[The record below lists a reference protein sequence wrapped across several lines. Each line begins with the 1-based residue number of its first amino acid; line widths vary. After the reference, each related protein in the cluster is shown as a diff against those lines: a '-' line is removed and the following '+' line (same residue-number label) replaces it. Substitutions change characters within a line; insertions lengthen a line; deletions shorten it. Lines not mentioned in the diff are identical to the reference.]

1 MYRYS
6 VSQKNNTKTKTW
18 MQILWKTNIEAITS
32 KANFLKQLNHAA
44 VPQTQLLHFYTGVIR
59 PVLEYATPVWNHL
72 ITKAQIDQ
80 TESIAT

>member
-1 MYRYS
+1 
-6 VSQKNNTKTKTW
+6 
-18 MQILWKTNIEAITS
+18 MQILWKTNIEAIMS
-32 KANFLKQLNHAA
+32 KATQRLHFLKQLSHAA

-80 TESIAT
+80 TESIATWALRII